1 MFNRLFRFSRLF
13 TPMLALA
20 IVTVIAAG
28 PAMAQGSASDIR
40 AQYVADIETM
50 ASKFKELA
58 GAMDTGTY
66 GWQPMDGVRTVSE
79 VFMLIVA
86 ENYVVP
92 AAWGATPPDGMTVS
106 PAMFKELTAVTDK
119 SEVLGYLEK
128 SSAHMLDA
136 VASISD
142 QKTNDTIQMFGP
154 GAHGAGSLVLD
165 RRRHARAPGSGHRV
179 RAHERGRSTLD
190 GAPATLT
197 TRLAASPPES

>member
-1 MFNRLFRFSRLF
+1 MFSRLFRFSRLF

-40 AQYVADIETM
+40 AQYVADIEAM
-50 ASKFKELA
+50 ATKFKELA

-106 PAMFKELTAVTDK
+106 PAMFGELTAVTDK
-119 SEVLGYLEK
+119 SEVLDYLEK

-142 QKTNDTIQMFGP
+142 QKMNETIQMFGQERTVQEALFLIV
-154 GAHGAGSLVLD
+154 GDMHEHLGQAIAY
-165 RRRHARAPGSGHRV
+165 ARMNEV
-179 RAHERGRSTLD
+179 V
-190 GAPATLT
+190 
-197 TRLAASPPES
+197 PPWTARQQR